1 MIRKMMGGDL
11 QKQLSEP
18 RNTIVQEG
26 DAGSGKGFALSRD
39 VAKDPLLGDD
49 DMFSDNQG
57 KQAYP
62 SITSKFEFQE
72 NKDEFQH
79 TVSNESDID
88 NLIKAYHSNAHQAS
102 IYQAPVNQTFLRQ
115 ASMVD
120 PDKKDQLMKYELSE
134 FMNSIWE
141 NFLGSQVQISKT
153 YEADGTYKITNQNVD
168 KMGPV
173 QVRIEEGNLYS
184 AWEKSRRSE
193 IADWEDQKEGQRK
206 TLETWVCRPP
216 NMLMFQINRVD
227 YNIEKQ
233 KLVKDNS
240 RFDFDQEI
248 YLDLFLNSNKE
259 TSDIIHND
267 LNKKLEMLKD
277 KK

>member
-1 MIRKMMGGDL
+1 MMGGDL

-26 DAGSGKGFALSRD
+26 DVGSGKGFALSRD
-39 VAKDPLLGDD
+39 AAKDPLLGDD

-79 TVSNESDID
+79 AVSNKSDID
-88 NLIKAYHSNAHQAS
+88 NLIKAYHRNAHQDS
-102 IYQAPVNQTFLRQ
+102 IYKASVNQPFLRQ

-120 PDKKDQLMKYELSE
+120 PDKKDQLMKYKLPE
-134 FMNSIWE
+134 FTNSIRE

-153 YEADGTYKITNQNVD
+153 YEADGTYKITNQNFD

-193 IADWEDQKEGQRK
+193 IDDWEDQKKGQRK
-206 TLETWVCRPP
+206 TLETWVCQPP
-216 NMLMFQINRVD
+216 NMLMFQINRVG
-227 YNIEKQ
+227 YNNEKQ
-233 KLVKDNS
+233 KSVKDNY

-248 YLDLFLNSNKE
+248 YLDLFLKINRE
-259 TSDIIHND
+259 TSDEFHND
-267 LNKKLEMLKD
+267 LNKKLEILND